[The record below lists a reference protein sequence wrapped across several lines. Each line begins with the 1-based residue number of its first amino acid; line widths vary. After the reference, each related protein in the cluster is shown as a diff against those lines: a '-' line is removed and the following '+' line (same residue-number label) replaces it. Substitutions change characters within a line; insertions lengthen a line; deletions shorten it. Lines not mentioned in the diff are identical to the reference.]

1 MAARKYN
8 RGRPFR
14 PATIMRR
21 LSWFLLG
28 ILTVIVVVAIAGL
41 VFTLNAHG
49 FSANAQPSKLEVW
62 LAETARAMA
71 LPRDAANRRN
81 PIANSPE
88 VIAEGRAHWA
98 DHCALCHANNG
109 SGETEI
115 GSHLYPPAPDMR
127 KSDTQ
132 QMSDGELFYII
143 ENGVRMTGMP
153 AWGGPGHSQEDSW
166 KLVHFIRH
174 LPQLSAA
181 EELEMEK
188 LNPKG
193 PQERNEEKEEEE
205 FLNGENNHEQTQT
218 AHHHH

>member
-1 MAARKYN
+1 MA
-8 RGRPFR
+8 
-14 PATIMRR
+14 R
-21 LSWFLLG
+21 LGWFLLG
-28 ILTVIVVVAIAGL
+28 VLTVIVALGIAGWF
-41 VFTLNAHG
+41 VIANANG
-49 FSANAQPSKLEVW
+49 FSANAKPSKLEAW
-62 LAETARAMA
+62 LAETARDLAM
-71 LPRDAANRRN
+71 PRDAANRQN

-88 VIAEGRAHWA
+88 VVAEGRAHWA
-98 DHCALCHANNG
+98 DHCAVCHANNG
-109 SGETEI
+109 SGETEM

-127 KSDTQ
+127 KRGTQ
-132 QMSDGELFYII
+132 HMSDGELFYII

-153 AWGGPGHSQEDSW
+153 AWGGSGHSEEDSW

-181 EELEMEK
+181 EEQEMEK

-205 FLNGENNHEQTQT
+205 FLNGEDNHVQTQT